1 MAHLLLRRQGNSVLL
16 LYTLLA
22 DERPIGQLVNAGQVV
37 LLTVR
42 GHVALLPVVHVAFV
56 LSIQTQL

>member
-1 MAHLLLRRQGNSVLL
+1 MAHLLLRRQGDSVLL

-42 GHVALLPVVHVAFV
+42 GHVAVLPVVHVFV

>member
-42 GHVALLPVVHVAFV
+42 GHVAVLPVVHVFV

>member
-1 MAHLLLRRQGNSVLL
+1 VAHLLLRRHGDSVLL
-16 LYTLLA
+16 LHTLLA
-22 DERPIGQLVNAGQVV
+22 DERSIGQLVNAGQVV

-42 GHVALLPVVHVAFV
+42 GHVAVLPVVHVFV